1 MVAYLYNQQFPEHH
15 YITFEQLQQNDALYD
30 HVVIL
35 ARDYDTAPLLY
46 AMDLCNSNGYVTSLL
61 PQTIITQNGAD
72 FLERLNGCGIC
83 INWILDVPGILS
95 ESEPKKKFW
104 LSGRKFCRFE
114 TQLTDQRWNYMTFSG
129 AVYPCYAANVDVCQ
143 TLIRTESGY
152 ERCLKAVVS
161 GLSICHHG
169 TGWTTPSNV
178 IKGFPGVVIWDG
190 EHYCLNLFVSQAHYE
205 FDELDMATTD
215 VVDVRTIDLSA
226 IMADILA
233 EG

>member
-1 MVAYLYNQQFPEHH
+1 MMNNKQYYEINLEDYSFPRHASAVKSYYGTMDDIIDLMVHLADNDWTRTRYQETIDAAEYYDLDPE
-15 YITFEQLQQNDALYD
+15 ITHTVAGQVLP
-30 HVVIL
+30 IL
-35 ARDYDTAPLLY
+35 TP
-46 AMDLCNSNGYVTSLL
+46 V
-61 PQTIITQNGAD
+61 QEI
-72 FLERLNGCGIC
+72 
-83 INWILDVPGILS
+83 
-95 ESEPKKKFW
+95 
-104 LSGRKFCRFE
+104 CRFE

-129 AVYPCYAANVDVCQ
+129 AVYPCYAANVDACQ

-152 ERCLKAVVS
+152 ERCLKAVIS

-190 EHYCLNLFVSQAHYE
+190 EHHCLNLFVSQAHYE

-215 VVDVRTIDLSA
+215 VVDVSTIDLSA